1 MCAGVLVEASVPMLL
16 NCRNMY
22 LFLIFSRYTMLVSLS
37 VTKIF
42 QRNQNEKDW
51 MIITKIRGINEE
63 YILFIFSINTLI
75 QILLHKFNQGIQ
87 NRKKRFYI
95 IEIALEEAKIKC

>member
-1 MCAGVLVEASVPMLL
+1 
-16 NCRNMY
+16 MY
-22 LFLIFSRYTMLVSLS
+22 LFVIFSRYTMLVSLS
-37 VTKIF
+37 VGKNL

-51 MIITKIRGINEE
+51 MIITKTRRINEE
-63 YILFIFSINTLI
+63 FILFIFSINTLI
-75 QILLHKFNQGIQ
+75 QILLHRFTQGIQ

>member
-1 MCAGVLVEASVPMLL
+1 
-16 NCRNMY
+16 MY

-51 MIITKIRGINEE
+51 MIITKIRRIDEE
-63 YILFIFSINTLI
+63 FILFIFSINTLI

-87 NRKKRFYI
+87 NRKKRFI
-95 IEIALEEAKIKC
+95 